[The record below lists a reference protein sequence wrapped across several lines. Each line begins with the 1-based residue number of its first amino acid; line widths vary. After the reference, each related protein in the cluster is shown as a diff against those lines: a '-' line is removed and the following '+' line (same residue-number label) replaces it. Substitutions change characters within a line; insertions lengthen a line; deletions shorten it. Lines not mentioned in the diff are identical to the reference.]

1 VNIVG
6 LLENYISSAMI
17 AKGKCMKLLMYS
29 PDRAEEIRGLFSTV
43 FSDSEGQSEGVLIGN
58 LAYELMTE
66 TDKKDLYGFVAVE
79 HEKIIGCIFFSR
91 LTFENGICAFILSPV
106 AVHTDHQ
113 GKGTGQQ
120 LINYGIERLKDEGV
134 ELVMTYGDPNFYSK
148 VGFNP
153 VKEET
158 VKAPLQLTYPDGW
171 LGQSLIS
178 NSVEPI
184 AGHSSCVKA
193 LSKPEYW

>member
-1 VNIVG
+1 MVRS
-6 LLENYISSAMI
+6 LE
-17 AKGKCMKLLMYS
+17 CLRC
-29 PDRAEEIRGLFSTV
+29 PDGR
-43 FSDSEGQSEGVLIGN
+43 QLI
-58 LAYELMTE
+58 TE
-66 TDKKDLYGFVAVE
+66 TDKKDLYGFVAIE

-91 LTFENGICAFILSPV
+91 LTFESGIRAFILSPV

-113 GKGTGQQ
+113 GQGIGQQ
-120 LINYGIERLKDEGV
+120 LINYGIKRLKAEGV
-134 ELVMTYGDPNFYSK
+134 ELVMTYGDINFYSK

-153 VKEET
+153 VKEEII
-158 VKAPLQLTYPDGW
+158 KAPGQLTYPEGW

-184 AGHSSCVKA
+184 IGQPSCVKA